1 MAAITEPAKIGRLLR
16 DIDGYGG
23 TSVAIAYFLKILPY
37 VFTRPSELRLAEWTE
52 IDFDQKLWTVPAGG
66 SKTRKLSEQ
75 PLLVPLARQVEGMFR
90 ELRQVTADSRYCFPS
105 TRGKSRVISN
115 EGALAAA
122 QSWIQQGRIKPARNE
137 NNRQHA
143 P

>member
-66 SKTRKLSEQ
+66 LKNTQ
-75 PLLVPLARQVEGMFR
+75 AF
-90 ELRQVTADSRYCFPS
+90 
-105 TRGKSRVISN
+105 
-115 EGALAAA
+115 
-122 QSWIQQGRIKPARNE
+122 
-137 NNRQHA
+137 
-143 P
+143 